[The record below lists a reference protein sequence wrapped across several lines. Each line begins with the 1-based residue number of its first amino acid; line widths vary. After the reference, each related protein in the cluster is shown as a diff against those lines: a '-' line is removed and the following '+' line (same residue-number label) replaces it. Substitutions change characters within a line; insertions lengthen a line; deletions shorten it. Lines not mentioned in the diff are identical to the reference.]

1 VSTDD
6 PQSGAGLLP
15 RHLCRV
21 MGLNQNYTSRTGTA
35 YHVQIEDRGP
45 VFDDATEEWVRRVNV
60 IAYANYGEETARI
73 VHGRDHDFP
82 DVRTHEHN
90 REVKQRIQELSAEAV
105 ALLEEKETRQV
116 ARVKKLL
123 KRYYE
128 TRDETVKREFEDA
141 NRLYPF
147 VFARA
152 FQELRSERARVAQAA
167 EAAAAEE
174 AAEAA
179 ALAAADAAALAAAS
193 GTAAAPLPASDV
205 ASDEV
210 VYPLDPALRDLV
222 LEIERVSAELTRDV
236 EALKAKGAADDILQ
250 ATSAKLLARARESLS
265 RRQGGDFA
273 SRHLEMTRNSLVTTY
288 RQVRARLNRAAK
300 T

>member
-1 VSTDD
+1 
-6 PQSGAGLLP
+6 
-15 RHLCRV
+15 
-21 MGLNQNYTSRTGTA
+21 MGLNQNYSSRSGTA
-35 YHVQIEDRGP
+35 YHIQIEDRGP

-60 IAYANYGEETARI
+60 IAYANYGEPTARI
-73 VHGRDHDFP
+73 VHGRDHDLP

-90 REVKQRIQELSAEAV
+90 HEVTRRIQELAAEAV
-105 ALLEEKETRQV
+105 ALLEDKEDRQV
-116 ARVKKLL
+116 LRVKKLL

-128 TRDETVKREFEDA
+128 TRDETIKREFEDA

-152 FQELRSERARVAQAA
+152 FQELRAERARAAEAAEAA

-174 AAEAA
+174 AAV
-179 ALAAADAAALAAAS
+179 AAALAAAS
-193 GTAAAPLPASDV
+193 AATASATEPVSEG
-205 ASDEV
+205 ASDEF

-236 EALKAKGAADDILQ
+236 EALKARGAADDILQ

-265 RRQGGDFA
+265 RRHGGDFA

-288 RQVRARLNRAAK
+288 RQVRARLNRAS
-300 T
+300 